1 MKGKKRKMG
10 KFREGYN
17 SMMEHI
23 RRDKKAFVVFCVM
36 RALVLGVL
44 VRSIMLGQWESCMIS
59 ILALLLLFI
68 PPFVEKKFKID
79 LPTAMEI
86 VVYVFVFCAE
96 ILGEIECYYVKFSI
110 WDDMLHTVNGFMF
123 AAFGFCLIDILNRNN
138 RFRFQLSAGYL
149 AIVAFCFSMTIGV
162 LWEFAEYSV
171 DHTIR
176 FDMQKDTIVKEFSSV
191 TLDGTNSNI
200 AIKVNNIERTVIQ
213 LEGGEEVVIE
223 GGYLDIGLVD
233 TTKDLFVNFIG
244 AVVFSL
250 IGYIYVKQR
259 GKGLIAS
266 SFIPQP
272 DEEEDEYTG
281 PEEMS

>member
-1 MKGKKRKMG
+1 MV
-10 KFREGYN
+10 
-17 SMMEHI
+17 EHI
-23 RRDKKAFVVFCVM
+23 KRDKKAFIVFFIM
-36 RALVLGVL
+36 RALVLAVL
-44 VRSIMLGQWESCMIS
+44 IRSIMLGQWESCMIS

-96 ILGEIECYYVKFSI
+96 ILGEIECYYVKYSI

-176 FDMQKDTIVKEFSSV
+176 FDMQKDTLVKEISSV
-191 TLDGTNSNI
+191 TLDETNSNI

-213 LEGGEEVVIE
+213 LENGEEVIVE

-233 TTKDLFVNFIG
+233 TTKDLFVNFVG
-244 AVVFSL
+244 AVVFSF

-259 GKGLIAS
+259 GKGFIAS